1 MQTLR
6 RRTRVHV
13 AAICLDTTSRVGSEA
28 RSRNT
33 NMDKTIRN
41 RDELSVAMNVTGEIA
56 IKPITDDYIRK
67 IAGWRERKA
76 DCARP

>member
-1 MQTLR
+1 MP
-6 RRTRVHV
+6 
-13 AAICLDTTSRVGSEA
+13 AICVDPKSRVGSEDTITLTQV
-28 RSRNT
+28 NGQDIP
-33 NMDKTIRN
+33 MDKTIRN

-76 DCARP
+76 DCARL